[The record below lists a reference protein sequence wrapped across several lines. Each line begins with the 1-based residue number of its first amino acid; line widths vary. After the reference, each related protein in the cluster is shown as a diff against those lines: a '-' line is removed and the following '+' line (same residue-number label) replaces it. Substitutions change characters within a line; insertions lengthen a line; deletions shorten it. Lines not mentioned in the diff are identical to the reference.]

1 MKRSFICLVISIFLF
16 SACNEKE
23 KKYKVHYKP
32 LNIAVYAS
40 GKVMPDKYD
49 ILKATQTARILKIN
63 TTQGDTVSVSERLIY
78 LGSSDLKD
86 QLSLLKQQVTIA
98 KANAAANSSTL
109 QKLHQQ
115 IELAKKQYQQ
125 DKEIAEK
132 YSELYQ
138 TRAVSQKAKKE
149 KQMQAENSL
158 VNWQNLKQKLRIQ
171 ESTLNQ
177 ELIKAQSQLST
188 FRNNHSQQILRSSVS
203 GIVFN
208 INLNQ
213 GEMAQAGQP
222 IMLVGSPKKFK
233 LELLVDGRDIQKI
246 EKGQSVMF
254 KTDAFSDKQFQATI
268 TKINPVMQQDT
279 RSFKV
284 VAKVNSKET
293 FYPKAT
299 VEANIVISKRD
310 SVLMIPKSY
319 LLPGDSV
326 SVVENEESR
335 KIKVQTGADN
345 DQWVE
350 IKSGLKEGDHI
361 LKKN

>member
-1 MKRSFICLVISIFLF
+1 
-16 SACNEKE
+16 
-23 KKYKVHYKP
+23 
-32 LNIAVYAS
+32 
-40 GKVMPDKYD
+40 
-49 ILKATQTARILKIN
+49 
-63 TTQGDTVSVSERLIY
+63 
-78 LGSSDLKD
+78 
-86 QLSLLKQQVTIA
+86 
-98 KANAAANSSTL
+98 
-109 QKLHQQ
+109 
-115 IELAKKQYQQ
+115 
-125 DKEIAEK
+125 
-132 YSELYQ
+132 
-138 TRAVSQKAKKE
+138 AKKE
-149 KQMQAENSL
+149 KQIQAENSL

-293 FYPKAT
+293 FY
-299 VEANIVISKRD
+299 
-310 SVLMIPKSY
+310 
-319 LLPGDSV
+319 
-326 SVVENEESR
+326 
-335 KIKVQTGADN
+335 
-345 DQWVE
+345 
-350 IKSGLKEGDHI
+350 
-361 LKKN
+361 

>member
-1 MKRSFICLVISIFLF
+1 
-16 SACNEKE
+16 
-23 KKYKVHYKP
+23 
-32 LNIAVYAS
+32 
-40 GKVMPDKYD
+40 
-49 ILKATQTARILKIN
+49 
-63 TTQGDTVSVSERLIY
+63 
-78 LGSSDLKD
+78 
-86 QLSLLKQQVTIA
+86 
-98 KANAAANSSTL
+98 
-109 QKLHQQ
+109 
-115 IELAKKQYQQ
+115 
-125 DKEIAEK
+125 
-132 YSELYQ
+132 
-138 TRAVSQKAKKE
+138 
-149 KQMQAENSL
+149 
-158 VNWQNLKQKLRIQ
+158 
-171 ESTLNQ
+171 
-177 ELIKAQSQLST
+177 
-188 FRNNHSQQILRSSVS
+188 
-203 GIVFN
+203 
-208 INLNQ
+208 NLNQ